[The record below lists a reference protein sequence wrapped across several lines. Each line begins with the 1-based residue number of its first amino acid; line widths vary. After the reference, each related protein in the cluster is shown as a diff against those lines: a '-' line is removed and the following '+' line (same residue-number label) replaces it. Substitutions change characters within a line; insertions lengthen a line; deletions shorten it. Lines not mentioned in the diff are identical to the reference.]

1 MTTTTSTTA
10 DAMTQAMRWE
20 SLAGHVRSEDFRHR
34 AACRWVDPEL
44 FFPTAAQGVE
54 FEAQVSV
61 AKAVCAGCPVRQAC
75 LSWALSALPEGI
87 AGGMT
92 EDERRTE
99 RARRDAAR
107 RGRGAQR
114 PADSNRT
121 GSSASGGGPGCSQA
135 LHQFSHANPLVGTRA
150 EGHRG

>member
-1 MTTTTSTTA
+1 MTTTTSTA
-10 DAMTQAMRWE
+10 SATQRE
-20 SLAGHVRSEDFRHR
+20 SLAGHARPEDFRHR
-34 AACRWVDPEL
+34 AACRSVDPEV
-44 FFPTAAQGVE
+44 FFPAAAAGAE

-99 RARRDAAR
+99 RARRGAAAG

-114 PADSNRT
+114 SADSNRT

-135 LHQFSHANPLVGTRA
+135 LHQFSHANPQVGTRA